1 MGPIKYLRV
10 PLLVGVYVLGF
21 LGIVASGG
29 SDDENGGTT
38 DVPIGGSIS
47 GFGPTYYR
55 GQTFIALS
63 GIAEKLTVYVG
74 ESNSIPGP
82 VTYHVL
88 ITEIDSTG
96 GINPTN
102 VLFESGP
109 LVTNIGNAVNPP
121 AVTVDLGGL
130 SLTAGEK
137 YAWILDAYVELDNN
151 PPVNPGGPYPS
162 ALVGLNDIFVDNF
175 PEIEQLSWSLGP
187 FPTGTREEHF
197 NNFWGPGP
205 KDLAFTMTFSEV
217 VKIIAIDIKHG
228 SDTNSVN
235 PKSKVVIPV
244 AVLGSTD
251 FDAMQVDLTKVAF
264 GPGGAKPAH
273 NGHVE
278 DVNEDGFMDMMFHFR
293 TQESEIICG
302 DTEATLTGELYDG
315 TQVAGT
321 DTVNTVG
328 CKDNSNSAGKVDD
341 TTSSSAGAVS

>member
-1 MGPIKYLRV
+1 
-10 PLLVGVYVLGF
+10 
-21 LGIVASGG
+21 
-29 SDDENGGTT
+29 
-38 DVPIGGSIS
+38 
-47 GFGPTYYR
+47 
-55 GQTFIALS
+55 
-63 GIAEKLTVYVG
+63 
-74 ESNSIPGP
+74 
-82 VTYHVL
+82 
-88 ITEIDSTG
+88 
-96 GINPTN
+96 
-102 VLFESGP
+102 
-109 LVTNIGNAVNPP
+109 
-121 AVTVDLGGL
+121 
-130 SLTAGEK
+130 
-137 YAWILDAYVELDNN
+137 
-151 PPVNPGGPYPS
+151 
-162 ALVGLNDIFVDNF
+162 
-175 PEIEQLSWSLGP
+175 
-187 FPTGTREEHF
+187 
-197 NNFWGPGP
+197 
-205 KDLAFTMTFSEV
+205 MTFSEV